1 MAMQKKV
8 NLYQAVAVQGDRAS
22 QNPTVYMPFNF
33 LAGGNITGGTFVWQD
48 PANPNDILNSGTG
61 APLGFIERILTNF
74 NYVLTSEGTLIVEE
88 GGELAVAVRGDFY
101 ALADASVTVGMAV
114 FANNTTGAV
123 KFAEAGSTQS
133 GYTETNWRALTA
145 GAAGDLIIISNWT
158 SQAVA
163 AGGAAPDLSAYAKA
177 DLSNVTGQLPIA
189 NGGTGVTAVGTA
201 GQVLSTNAAAN
212 GTEWTAKA

>member
-8 NLYQAVAVQGDRAS
+8 NLYQAAAVQGDRAS

-33 LAGGNITGGTFVWQD
+33 LAGGSITVGTFVWQD
-48 PANPNDILNSGTG
+48 PANPNEILNSGTG

-158 SQAVA
+158 SQ
-163 AGGAAPDLSAYAKA
+163 GAAPDLSAYAKA

-201 GQVLSTNAAAN
+201 GQVLSTNAAAD
-212 GTEWTAKA
+212 GTEWATKA

>member
-33 LAGGNITGGTFVWQD
+33 LAGGSITVGTFVWQD
-48 PANPNDILNSGTG
+48 PANPNEILNSGTG

-158 SQAVA
+158 SQ
-163 AGGAAPDLSAYAKA
+163 GAAPDLSAYAKA

-201 GQVLSTNAAAN
+201 GQVLSTNAAAD
-212 GTEWTAKA
+212 GTEWATKA

>member
-8 NLYQAVAVQGDRAS
+8 NLYQAASVQGDRAS

-33 LAGGNITGGTFVWQD
+33 LAGGSITVGTFVWQN
-48 PANPNDILNSGTG
+48 PANPNEILNSGTG

-74 NYVLTSEGTLIVEE
+74 DYVLTAEGTLIVEE

-101 ALADASVTVGMAV
+101 ALADAAVTVGMAV

-123 KFAEAGSTQS
+123 KFAAAGSSQS

-158 SQAVA
+158 SQAVM
-163 AGGAAPDLSAYAKA
+163 AAPDLSAYAKA

-201 GQVLSTNAAAN
+201 GQVLSTNAAAD

>member
-8 NLYQAVAVQGDRAS
+8 NLYQAAAVQGDRAS

-33 LAGGNITGGTFVWQD
+33 LAGGSITVGTFVWQD
-48 PANPNDILNSGTG
+48 PANPNEILNSGTG

-101 ALADASVTVGMAV
+101 ALADASVTVGMAL

-158 SQAVA
+158 SQ
-163 AGGAAPDLSAYAKA
+163 GAAPDLSAYAKA

-201 GQVLSTNAAAN
+201 GQVLSTNAAAD
-212 GTEWTAKA
+212 GTEWATKA

>member
-8 NLYQAVAVQGDRAS
+8 NLYQAAAVQGDRAS

-33 LAGGNITGGTFVWQD
+33 LAGGSITVGTFVWQD
-48 PANPNDILNSGTG
+48 PANPNEILNSGTG

-145 GAAGDLIIISNWT
+145 GAEGDLIIISNWT
-158 SQAVA
+158 SQAV
-163 AGGAAPDLSAYAKA
+163 GGAAPDLSAYAKA

-201 GQVLSTNAAAN
+201 GQVLSTNAAAD
-212 GTEWTAKA
+212 GTEWATNA

>member
-8 NLYQAVAVQGDRAS
+8 NLYQAAAVQGDRAS

-33 LAGGNITGGTFVWQD
+33 LAGGSITVGTFVWQD
-48 PANPNDILNSGTG
+48 PANPNEILNSGTG

-101 ALADASVTVGMAV
+101 ALADASVTVGMAG

-158 SQAVA
+158 SQ
-163 AGGAAPDLSAYAKA
+163 GAAPDLSAYAKA

-201 GQVLSTNAAAN
+201 GQVLSTNAAAD
-212 GTEWTAKA
+212 GTEWATKA

>member
-33 LAGGNITGGTFVWQD
+33 LAGGNITVGTFVWQD
-48 PANPNDILNSGTG
+48 PANPNEILNSGTG

-133 GYTETNWRALTA
+133 GYT
-145 GAAGDLIIISNWT
+145 
-158 SQAVA
+158 
-163 AGGAAPDLSAYAKA
+163 
-177 DLSNVTGQLPIA
+177 
-189 NGGTGVTAVGTA
+189 
-201 GQVLSTNAAAN
+201 
-212 GTEWTAKA
+212 

>member
-8 NLYQAVAVQGDRAS
+8 NLYQAAAVQGDRAS

-33 LAGGNITGGTFVWQD
+33 LAGGSITVGTFVWQD
-48 PANPNDILNSGTG
+48 PANPNEILNSGTG
-61 APLGFIERILTNF
+61 APLGFIERNLTNF

-158 SQAVA
+158 SQ
-163 AGGAAPDLSAYAKA
+163 GAAPDLSAYAKA

-201 GQVLSTNAAAN
+201 GQVLSTNAAAD
-212 GTEWTAKA
+212 GTEWATKA

>member
-8 NLYQAVAVQGDRAS
+8 NLYQAAAVQGDRAS

-33 LAGGNITGGTFVWQD
+33 LAGGSITVGTFVWQD
-48 PANPNDILNSGTG
+48 PANPNEILNSGTG

-145 GAAGDLIIISNWT
+145 GAEGDLIIISNWT
-158 SQAVA
+158 SQ
-163 AGGAAPDLSAYAKA
+163 GAAPDLSAYAKA

-201 GQVLSTNAAAN
+201 GQVLSTNAAAD
-212 GTEWTAKA
+212 GTEWATKA

>member
-33 LAGGNITGGTFVWQD
+33 LAGGSITVGTFVWQD
-48 PANPNDILNSGTG
+48 PANPNEILNSGTG

-163 AGGAAPDLSAYAKA
+163 AGGPAPDLSAYAKA

-201 GQVLSTNAAAN
+201 GQVLSTNAAAD